1 MLDKGFIMQTESGVA
16 AIIPDEFFNVYD
28 KTGPGYSNYKP

>member
-1 MLDKGFIMQTESGVA
+1 MQTESGVA